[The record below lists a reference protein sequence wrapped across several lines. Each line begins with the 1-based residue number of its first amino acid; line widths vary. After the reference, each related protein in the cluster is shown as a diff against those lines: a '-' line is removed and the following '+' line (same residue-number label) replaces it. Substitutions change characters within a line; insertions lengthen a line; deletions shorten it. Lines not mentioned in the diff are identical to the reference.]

1 MRAKTSLS
9 RNRENATATN
19 PTIRFV
25 PNNRAKLKPLAEP
38 AMKTKAATERFID
51 TGCLVNRDKTKE
63 NRPVVI
69 QVMKNQLLASG
80 ASTPNWVSTPT
91 WTVSPTKM

>member
-1 MRAKTSLS
+1 
-9 RNRENATATN
+9 
-19 PTIRFV
+19 
-25 PNNRAKLKPLAEP
+25 
-38 AMKTKAATERFID
+38 MKTKAATERFID